1 MLTVTE
7 GAVHDWENMPLSD
20 MAFGNA
26 MDCDFTLRAWKILKK
41 EMKSLYLDPVYDS
54 LLKDITLILGEVEN
68 TGISIDQDYLG
79 DLDKKLEVSIEN
91 LKGELNKL
99 SPLDEDINFNSTHQ
113 VAELLFS
120 ENGFGLKPVKFSAK
134 TKKPAITEEHLLEI
148 KESLDSDSDAS
159 TFIEKLLSFKSKNK
173 QYKTY
178 VKGVEAA
185 LSWNE
190 DGRIYSSYNF
200 AATVTG
206 RLSCSRYSAGRE
218 KSKGVSF
225 HTLPRPTDDDVNIRK
240 LMCSDD
246 DNVFI
251 TADFSQAELR
261 VLAQC
266 SKDKNLIKA
275 FFSGRDLHSYTAS
288 LIYGKDVNQVT
299 KRERQVAK
307 SVSFLIVYGGGP
319 AKLAQQ
325 IGRSVGYCK
334 NIFHEYQHS
343 FPGVFKWIQFVHS
356 YIRKNKCAVSLFG
369 RRRNL
374 PNVGSPIR
382 KYQFRA
388 LRQGMNFVIQS
399 SASDMLLHAIKRLDS
414 ALKEGKYDASILA
427 TVHDSV
433 ELQCKKS
440 QSKEV
445 VELMK
450 KTLMHTDDLSNYYG
464 LDFKIPFE
472 VDIEVGRSFG
482 EGLEAKFDDDDNLL
496 NHSDI
501 LKYVEST

>member
-41 EMKSLYLDPVYDS
+41 EMKSLYLEPVYNS

-68 TGISIDQDYLG
+68 TGIVVDKDYLAE
-79 DLDKKLEVSIEN
+79 LDSKLEESIKN
-91 LKGELNKL
+91 LEKELNEL
-99 SPLDEDINFNSTHQ
+99 SPLEEDVNFNSTQ
-113 VAELLFS
+113 KVAELLFS
-120 ENGFGLKPVKFSAK
+120 DDGFGLKPTKFSAK
-134 TKKPAITEEHLLEI
+134 TKKPAITEEHLQEQ
-148 KESLDSDSDAS
+148 KESLDGDSDSYN
-159 TFIEKLLSFKSKNK
+159 FINKLLIFKSKNK

-185 LSWNE
+185 LQWNE

-206 RLSCSRYSAGRE
+206 RLSCSRYSAGRD

-240 LMCSDD
+240 LMRSDD
-246 DNVFI
+246 EDLFI
-251 TADFSQAELR
+251 AADFSQAELR

-275 FFSGRDLHSYTAS
+275 FSSGRDLHSYTAS
-288 LIYGKDVNQVT
+288 LIYGKSVDQVT
-299 KRERQVAK
+299 KQERQVAK

-319 AKLAQQ
+319 AKLSQQ

-374 PNVGSPIR
+374 PNVASPIK

-399 SASDMLLHAIKRLDS
+399 SASDMLLHAIKRLDD
-414 ALKEGKYDASILA
+414 ALKREKYDASILA

-433 ELQCKKS
+433 ELQCNKS
-440 QSKEV
+440 QAKEII
-445 VELMK
+445 ELMK
-450 KTLMHTDDLSNYYG
+450 ETLMHTEDLKAYYG

-482 EGLEAKFDDDDNLL
+482 EGMEAEFDANGNLV

-501 LKYVEST
+501 LNYVQVP